1 MLDPLTALG
10 LAGNVIQIVQ
20 FTGQLAT
27 QAREIRSTG
36 SSRVLRDVRTITYD
50 LLKQIETTKK
60 IFGADDSEQTV
71 RNEEDQVCICKATLL
86 KLQSL
91 FMWQTKGLQLI
102 APHKPH
108 Q

>member
-71 RNEEDQVCICKATLL
+71 RNEEDQVCICK
-86 KLQSL
+86 LQPL
-91 FMWQTKGLQLI
+91 FMWQTKGLRLI